1 MVSTNRLTP
10 QTNPETSTEAT
21 ILAVKYPLE
30 IEPTELTP
38 REFCRKMHGLADL
51 PEVEILRAEMDIDYR
66 KKCIELLTKVLGVKR
81 QSVHNWGGAGRNYVY
96 PISRTE
102 AATSYPTGRRRQH
115 ELEAIQP
122 RRMPRLRRC

>member
-1 MVSTNRLTP
+1 MVSTNGLTP

-81 QSVHNWGGAGRNYVY
+81 QSVHNWGAGLDFEKMPATYRRILGMCWERYELLLEVK
-96 PISRTE
+96 RTNF
-102 AATSYPTGRRRQH
+102 TK
-115 ELEAIQP
+115 
-122 RRMPRLRRC
+122 